1 MTPSLRIACA
11 LLIMPACTEYDL
23 GRDKDDPVVV
33 DDTGGPRDTA
43 GDSEPPVDT
52 GEPPDSDPPIDE
64 TGLPPVASAPL
75 YAHSANTLFSVEPE
89 APFGHLRVGAFV
101 DASGQPVTD
110 ITDVAID
117 ADGIMYAVS
126 FDKLYTVN
134 PENGQVTRVATAGP
148 TDLNALTFLA
158 DGTLLAG
165 GGGNLYEV
173 DPSSGAFTQISS
185 IGDWLFAGDMVGLP
199 DGLLYCAM
207 SNDSTGWE
215 SALVVYDL
223 ASQTIIRT
231 GTTGTGSMYGFAYA
245 EGTLFGFNA
254 LGEILTI
261 DPTSGRATRVA
272 DTNEVWWGA
281 TTNPVTW

>member
-126 FDKLYTVN
+126 FDTLYQVN
-134 PENGQVTRVATAGP
+134 ASNAQVTEIRSAGP
-148 TDLNALTFLA
+148 TDLNAMTFLA

-165 GGGNLYEV
+165 GGANLYEV
-173 DPSSGAFTQISS
+173 DPSSGRFTQVSS
-185 IGDWLFAGDMVGLP
+185 IGSYTFAGDMVGLP

-207 SNDSTGWE
+207 SDGSAST
-215 SALVVYDL
+215 SLVVYDM
-223 ASQTIIRT
+223 ASGSIVRT
-231 GTTGTGSMYGFAYA
+231 GSTGTGSLYGVGYA
-245 EGTLFGFNA
+245 EDTLFGFNA
-254 LGEILTI
+254 EGRIYIL
-261 DPTSGRATRVA
+261 DQSSGTARQVT

-281 TTNPVTW
+281 TTNPAAW